1 MASNDVLLAI
11 GVFIALTAA
20 ALITLLVCERVEHD
34 QRAKAAGNVV
44 RTVSNIFALM
54 TSLVLGVM
62 ITSARTTFEETDRS
76 VHALASQLIV
86 LDLTLSEYG
95 PETDATRDQLRLY
108 ARQVLH
114 DAWPDRR
121 AAPAKAAT
129 SDVLFSRMSDGLRK
143 LRPANVDQR
152 KIRDDARTQLESL
165 FEARWEV
172 TGRSQDGVA
181 GGAFVF
187 VLAAWLIVIFSGF
200 GYQAPLNA
208 LVVVIFVVSAALIA
222 GTLYLVMDMEQPFR
236 GTIRVSPAP
245 LERALVEMAR

>member
-1 MASNDVLLAI
+1 MASNDVLLAV

-20 ALITLLVCERVEHD
+20 SLVTLLVCERVEHD

-95 PETDATRDQLRLY
+95 PETDETRGQLRLY

-114 DAWPDRR
+114 DAWPDRVG
-121 AAPAKAAT
+121 AVAKVAPN
-129 SDVLFSRMSDGLRK
+129 DVLFSRMSDSLRK

-152 KIRDDARTQLESL
+152 KIRDDARTQLERL

-172 TGRSQDGVA
+172 TGRSQDAVG

-187 VLAAWLIVIFSGF
+187 MLAAWLIVIFAGF

-208 LVVVIFVVSAALIA
+208 LVVLIFLVAAALIA
-222 GTLYLVMDMEQPFR
+222 GTLYLVMDMEHPFV
-236 GTIRVSPAP
+236 GAIRVSPAP
-245 LERALVEMAR
+245 LERALLEMAR